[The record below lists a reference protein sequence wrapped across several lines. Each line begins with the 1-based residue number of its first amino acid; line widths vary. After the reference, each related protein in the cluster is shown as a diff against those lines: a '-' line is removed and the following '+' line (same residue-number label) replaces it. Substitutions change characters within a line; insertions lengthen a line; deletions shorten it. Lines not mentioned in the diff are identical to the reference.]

1 VIGKLRRTTGRRRER
16 GAALTEF
23 AIILPVIAV
32 LLCGLVEF
40 GFAWQDK
47 MTVESAVRAGA
58 RTGSSL
64 GTQRLTDYSI
74 IEGVKSA
81 LNDIGITNVQY
92 VVVYKSSTVDG
103 AVPAACSGS
112 APTSQSGI
120 CNVYTGAQ
128 LQTLT
133 QASFTSTGTAP
144 NETCA
149 SSAPDRFWCPTS
161 REDIQS
167 AGTDFVGVWVKASHP
182 TVTKFFG
189 SSITMTASA
198 VMRIEPNEGTT

>member
-1 VIGKLRRTTGRRRER
+1 MIGSRARAQRNTAGRRRER

-23 AIILPVIAV
+23 AIIVPVIAM

-47 MTVESAVRAGA
+47 MTAESAVRAGA

-64 GTQRLTDYSI
+64 GSERLADYSI
-74 IEGVKSA
+74 IQGVKSA
-81 LNDIGITNVQY
+81 LNDIGLGNVQY
-92 VVVYKSSTVDG
+92 VVVYKSSTADG

-112 APTSQSGI
+112 TPTSQSGL

-128 LQTLT
+128 LSSLT
-133 QASFTSTGTAP
+133 QASFTGTTSCGGTAP
-144 NETCA
+144 
-149 SSAPDRFWCPTS
+149 DRYWCPTD
-161 REDIQS
+161 REDVQS
-167 AGTDFVGVWVKASHP
+167 AGTDFIGVWVKASHP

-189 SSITMTASA
+189 NSITMTASA
-198 VMRIEPNEGTT
+198 VMRIEPNEGT

>member
-1 VIGKLRRTTGRRRER
+1 MIGTRAQTDGSARGRRRER

-23 AIILPVIAV
+23 AIILPVIAI

-47 MTVESAVRAGA
+47 MTTESAVRAGA

-64 GTQRLTDYSI
+64 GSERLADYSI

-81 LNDIGITNVQY
+81 LNDIGLSNVQY
-92 VVVYKSSTVDG
+92 VVVYKASTSDG
-103 AVPAACSGS
+103 KVPAACSGS
-112 APTSQSGI
+112 APTSQSGV

-128 LQTLT
+128 LSTLT
-133 QASFTSTGTAP
+133 QASFSGTTSCGAT
-144 NETCA
+144 
-149 SSAPDRFWCPTS
+149 APDRFWCPTS
-161 REDIQS
+161 REDVQS
-167 AGTDFVGVWVKASHP
+167 AGTDFIGVWVKASHP

-189 SSITMTASA
+189 NSITMTASA
-198 VMRIEPNEGTT
+198 VMRIEPNEGT